1 MDASEAPVGPV
12 ETPVKRPSQ
21 HQVASWILLALVV
34 FAIIAAQFSSYV
46 SQGGKEGEAV
56 TWAAEQTQAEAMLW
70 MAELSKEA
78 NPASYKQAREGL
90 VKQWKERE
98 NEASGSA
105 EGAKT
110 WVPVAYELGI
120 PIPDQAVEK
129 LKELKDDSALYDLY
143 SGKPTAETLASL
155 REAEPDF
162 PHRLAAYHASKSVGD
177 PVPASSVFQ
186 QARMIA
192 LFVVF
197 GGFVVVL
204 SVGAVS
210 LVVFFTLAKR
220 LPQVGYPPRGLT
232 HDVSDRFAFRM
243 ALYLIAYFGGV
254 IAILS
259 SVPLALPLMVRAMI
273 GMGLFVFV
281 LLGLLAIPF
290 GGVKDSIRGLIGRTD
305 RPWRLVGAGLWAWLA
320 VTPLVLLFALVMTQV
335 FSWLPTPSHPTT
347 VDIAG
352 GSNMLD
358 IFATYAV
365 AAVLAPFLEEL
376 TFRGLLFPALKRWMS
391 WFAAAALSGL
401 VFAAVHPQGPL
412 LWLSLG
418 SIGAASALVAQYTG
432 SLVPSFVL
440 HAANNAAVLTLAM
453 VVFG

>member
-1 MDASEAPVGPV
+1 
-12 ETPVKRPSQ
+12 
-21 HQVASWILLALVV
+21 
-34 FAIIAAQFSSYV
+34 
-46 SQGGKEGEAV
+46 
-56 TWAAEQTQAEAMLW
+56 
-70 MAELSKEA
+70 
-78 NPASYKQAREGL
+78 
-90 VKQWKERE
+90 
-98 NEASGSA
+98 
-105 EGAKT
+105 
-110 WVPVAYELGI
+110 
-120 PIPDQAVEK
+120 
-129 LKELKDDSALYDLY
+129 
-143 SGKPTAETLASL
+143 
-155 REAEPDF
+155 AEPDF
-162 PHRLAAYHASKSVGD
+162 PHRLAAYHASQSVGE

-186 QARMIA
+186 SGRMIS

-197 GGFVVVL
+197 GGFIVVL
-204 SVGAVS
+204 SVGAVL
-210 LVVFFTLAKR
+210 LVVFLALAKK
-220 LPQVGYPPRGLT
+220 LPQVGYPPQGLT
-232 HDVSDRFAFRM
+232 QAVSDRFAFRM

-254 IAILS
+254 IALLS
-259 SVPLALPLMVRAMI
+259 AIPLALPLMVRAMI
-273 GMGLFVFV
+273 GMGLFAFV

-290 GGVKDSIRGLIGRTD
+290 DGMKDSIRGLIGVTD

-347 VDIAG
+347 VDIAE

-358 IFATYAV
+358 VFATYAV

-376 TFRGLLFPALKRWMS
+376 TFRGLLFPALKRWMG

-418 SIGAASALVAQYTG
+418 SIGAASAVVAQYTG